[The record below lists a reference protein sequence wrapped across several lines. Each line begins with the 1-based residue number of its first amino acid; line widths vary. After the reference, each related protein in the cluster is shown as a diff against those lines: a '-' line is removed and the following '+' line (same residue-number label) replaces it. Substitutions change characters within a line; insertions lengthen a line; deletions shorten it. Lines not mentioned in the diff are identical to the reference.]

1 MANRSKLIFQE
12 SQNKHTSRLI
22 KAAQGISNLQDYTT
36 KPQGVFG
43 SLAIIK
49 IGNITVRSDTLDIE
63 FDIPFDD
70 NLEANEGEIIVYNLS
85 NNTIRQIKSKSK
97 VAIKAGYQGD
107 TGVIFKG
114 YVTKAHTVREGADRV
129 TTIKVIDDIGEK
141 KALELSKNSGVKAS
155 TILKE
160 LLEKTGLPIAVFKVK
175 RDWTYDKDVSIDETL
190 EAAIKKYSEVCGV
203 STFTR
208 NGNIYCCA
216 LDDLNDDL
224 RFTVT
229 EETGMIDSPTPFEEQ
244 SQAEDYKDTLKG
256 YEVKMLL
263 QHRMAAGALVR
274 MKSMDYTGVFRV
286 KSGRHT
292 FNESECVTEIKIV

>member
-1 MANRSKLIFQE
+1 MANRSKVIIQE
-12 SQNKHTSRLI
+12 SPNKHTSRLI
-22 KAAQGISNLQDYTT
+22 KAAQGISNLQDYST
-36 KPQGVFG
+36 KPQGVWG
-43 SLAIIK
+43 STATIK
-49 IGNITVRSDTLDIE
+49 SGNVTIKSSELDLE

-85 NNTIRQIKSKSK
+85 NNTIKQLKSNAKIS
-97 VAIKAGYQGD
+97 ITAGYEGD
-107 TGVIFKG
+107 TGVIFSG
-114 YVTKAHTVREGADRV
+114 YIRKSKTAREGADKI

-160 LLEKTGLPIAVFKVK
+160 LLEKTGLPIAKFKVK
-175 RDWTYDKDVSIDETL
+175 RDWTYDSDVSIDETL

-216 LDDLNDDL
+216 LSDLDKDTM
-224 RFTVT
+224 FSVT
-229 EETGMIDSPTPFEEQ
+229 EDTGMIGSPTPFEEESQ
-244 SQAEDYKDTLKG
+244 SEDYKDTLKG
-256 YEVKMLL
+256 YEVTMLL
-263 QHRMAAGALVR
+263 QHRMAAGAVVR
-274 MKSMDYTGVFRV
+274 MKSNDYSGVFRV